1 MRRRGNNLSRGLR
14 WRNHIR
20 SRQSSYGRV
29 LYNYFRTYDPSTG
42 RYLDSDPIGLNAGL
56 NTYAYVGNMPTM
68 YFDPF
73 GLEPTFNYFPR
84 NEQIYHNSQRIPDP
98 PAGVISVAGHGNE
111 NLMVRRFSQ
120 YLDARRLADLIRN
133 LEEFN
138 DAKKV
143 TLLSCNVGRG
153 EESLA
158 QRLADEL
165 GIPVEGPNK
174 FIIIDS
180 NVDITIAD
188 PLPSSVNPE
197 NEFDL
202 SNTLPDPKNLGEFVE
217 YQPR

>member
-1 MRRRGNNLSRGLR
+1 
-14 WRNHIR
+14 
-20 SRQSSYGRV
+20 
-29 LYNYFRTYDPSTG
+29 
-42 RYLDSDPIGLNAGL
+42 
-56 NTYAYVGNMPTM
+56 MPTM